1 MKQENILS
9 EIYKPRH
16 PDYSTIAKEIIEDI
30 LVRVADL
37 LEEFKKEDPD
47 WFVITIK
54 FNEIKILNQKI
65 FQL

>member
-1 MKQENILS
+1 MSEENILS

-16 PDYSTIAKEIIEDI
+16 PDCSAVAKEIIEDM
-30 LVRVADL
+30 LVSVADVL
-37 LEEFKKEDPD
+37 DEFKKENPD

-54 FNEIKILNQKI
+54 FNDIKILNQKF

>member
-1 MKQENILS
+1 MKDENILS

-16 PDYSTIAKEIIEDI
+16 PDSGAIAKEIIEDL
-30 LVRVADL
+30 LVSVADV

-54 FNEIKILNQKI
+54 FNEIKTLNNK
-65 FQL
+65 FFKL

>member
-16 PDYSTIAKEIIEDI
+16 PDCSAMAKEIIEDL
-30 LVRVADL
+30 LVSVADI

-47 WFVITIK
+47 WFVITLK
-54 FNEIKILNQKI
+54 FKEIKILNKKF